1 MELYSTKVPMETKI
15 NSILIDMFK
24 ASKVNYSEE
33 ALKQL
38 EYLKEHN
45 LDELPIVIAKTQYSI
60 SDNKDLLGYPTN
72 YEVTVKQMKLY
83 NGAGFITIYLG
94 SIITMPGLPKNPNY
108 EKIDLIDNKIIG
120 LS

>member
-1 MELYSTKVPMETKI
+1 
-15 NSILIDMFK
+15 
-24 ASKVNYSEE
+24 
-33 ALKQL
+33 
-38 EYLKEHN
+38 
-45 LDELPIVIAKTQYSI
+45 
-60 SDNKDLLGYPTN
+60 
-72 YEVTVKQMKLY
+72 MKLY